1 MTNHPTAPAGL
12 RGRGRDLYETLTE
25 ALEFTPAEHAT
36 LTEACRTATL
46 LDDLQE
52 AMDGAPFTVLGSQ
65 RQPVANPLL
74 TELRSHR
81 LALVRLLAALDLPD
95 LEDDD
100 GEGPVYRSVS
110 SIRAQR
116 AAKARWS
123 GHTKRADL
131 RREGGQ

>member
-1 MTNHPTAPAGL
+1 MTDHATVPPGL
-12 RGRGRDLYETLTE
+12 RGRGLELYETLTD

-36 LTEACRTATL
+36 LVEACRTTTL
-46 LDDLQE
+46 LDGLQE
-52 AMDGAPFTVLGSQ
+52 AMEEAPFTVLGSQ

-74 TELRSHR
+74 AELRSHR
-81 LALVRLLAALDLPD
+81 LALVRLLAALGLPD

-100 GEGPVYRSVS
+100 GEGPEYRSVT